1 MKKSKH
7 QSNNT
12 AIIISTII
20 SRVLDPFLVL
30 LGVTGWMIWESTL
43 ADTSKYL
50 FLGIVL
56 GVMIIPPVL
65 LLIWAIAKKHIDNWD
80 ISDRKQRPL
89 ALIVIFLLGFI
100 NIIIVQTFGDRI
112 LTDLFIM
119 YQLWMAGFMAITFLW
134 KISGHTGT
142 LALATGLIVLRA
154 GVEWWPILLLVV
166 LLGFARVIRKNH
178 TPAQAIA
185 GAFYSW
191 SILLIARSIG
201 LV

>member
-1 MKKSKH
+1 MK
-7 QSNNT
+7 NT
-12 AIIISTII
+12 QPKKQQISQIIATVI

-43 ADTSKYL
+43 EETSKYL

-56 GVMIIPPVL
+56 CIMIIPPVL
-65 LLIWAIAKKHIDNWD
+65 LLVWAISKKHIDNWD
-80 ISDRKQRPL
+80 MSNRKQRPL
-89 ALIVIFLLGFI
+89 ALTVIFLLGFI

-142 LALATGLIVLRA
+142 LALATGLIVMRL
-154 GVEWWPILLLVV
+154 GIEWWPIILFVV
-166 LLGFARVIRKNH
+166 LLGIARVVRKNH
-178 TPAQAIA
+178 TPAQAVA

-191 SILLIARSIG
+191 GILYISRSMG